1 MSYDVL
7 AAKRQR
13 LEASGAMPW
22 PFTVGD
28 EKFSFPPEPPAKMLP
43 FLAELAPAL
52 DAAAQNDA
60 ELPTEVIIAFPG
72 IVDSLLGDDADRFN
86 RLHLSIQD
94 ISALIMTY
102 FEEAF
107 GGGPGESAAS
117 PGSSPREAKTQR
129 QTSKRTTKSTSAT
142 TTARRAR
149 ATAR

>member
-1 MSYDVL
+1 MPYDVL

-28 EKFSFPPEPPAKMLP
+28 EKFTFPPEPPAQMLP

-52 DAAAQNDA
+52 DAAAQDGA
-60 ELPTEVIIAFPG
+60 DLPTKVITAFPG

-86 RLHLSIQD
+86 RLHLSLQD
-94 ISALIMTY
+94 VSGLLMTY

-107 GGGPGESAAS
+107 GGAPGESAGS
-117 PGSSPREAKTQR
+117 RGSSSREPKTQR
-129 QTSKRTTKSTSAT
+129 PTSKRTTKSTSAT
-142 TTARRAR
+142 TTGRRAR
-149 ATAR
+149 ATA